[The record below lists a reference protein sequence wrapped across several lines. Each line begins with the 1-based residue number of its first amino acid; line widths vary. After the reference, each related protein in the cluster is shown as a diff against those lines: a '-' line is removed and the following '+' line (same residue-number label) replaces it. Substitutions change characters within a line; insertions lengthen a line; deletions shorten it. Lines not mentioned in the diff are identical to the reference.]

1 MVLELNTLFVGNYLT
16 AFPISVLD
24 SVSLRDAVGFM
35 ARRGIGNLI
44 VSTNDGEPL
53 GILTERDVLKQIVEK
68 DIFPDI
74 ELSEMILTPF
84 LKITPDTSIQ
94 RASELIISKKAR
106 LLVFAESDKLVG
118 IITPSDLLRAF
129 RKTYVAPTLDEV
141 VSKNV
146 CHMAYD
152 ESILDVCK
160 AMYEKRIGSVIVD
173 GKDSGHGMF
182 TERDLVFD
190 VLNNKVQL
198 SESVE
203 LYSSFP
209 LITAKDGILAN
220 EAASI
225 MALHH
230 IKRLALTYD
239 EKITGVVTVRDIV
252 DAYQSG
258 SPQIKN
264 Y

>member
-1 MVLELNTLFVGNYLT
+1 MVLELDALLVGNYLT

-24 SVSLRDAVGFM
+24 DVSLRDAVGFM

-44 VSTNDGEPL
+44 VSTNEGEPL

-68 DIFPDI
+68 NTFPDI
-74 ELSEMILTPF
+74 EISEITLTPF
-84 LKITPDTSIQ
+84 AKITPDTSVQ
-94 RASELIISKKAR
+94 KAAELIISQKAR
-106 LLVFAESDKLVG
+106 LLVFADSDKLVG

-129 RKTYVAPTLDEV
+129 RKTYVAPTLDDV

-146 CHMAYD
+146 YHMAYD
-152 ESILDVCK
+152 ESILDACK
-160 AMYEKRIGSVIVD
+160 VMYDKRIGSVIVNR
-173 GKDSGHGMF
+173 KDSEHGIF
-182 TERDLVFD
+182 TERDLVFKI
-190 VLNNKVQL
+190 LNNKVHL
-198 SESVE
+198 DESIE

-220 EAASI
+220 EAANI
-225 MALHH
+225 MASHH
-230 IKRLALTYD
+230 IKRLALTD
-239 EKITGVVTVRDIV
+239 NGKITGVVTVRDIV

>member
-1 MVLELNTLFVGNYLT
+1 MPLELDTLFVGNYLT

-24 SVSLRDAVGFM
+24 TVSLPDAVGFM

-44 VSTNDGEPL
+44 VSTEEGEPL

-68 DIFPDI
+68 NTLPDI
-74 ELSEMILTPF
+74 ELSEMILTNF
-84 LKITPDTSIQ
+84 VKTTPDTSVK
-94 RASELIISKKAR
+94 RAAELIISQKAR
-106 LLVFAESDKLVG
+106 LLVFADSDKLVG

-129 RKTYVAPTLDEV
+129 RKTYVAPPLDDV

-146 CHMAYD
+146 CHMAHD

-160 AMYEKRIGSVIVD
+160 IMYDKRIGSVVVN
-173 GKDSGHGMF
+173 GKGSEYGMF
-182 TERDLVFD
+182 TERDLVFK

-198 SESVE
+198 DEPIE

-209 LITAKDGILAN
+209 LITAKDGVLAN

-230 IKRLALTYD
+230 IKRLALTSD
-239 EKITGVVTVRDIV
+239 EKIVGLVTVRDIV
-252 DAYQSG
+252 DAYQSD
-258 SPQIKN
+258 SPQIRN